1 MTNKIRQEVTFATS
15 SQRVYETLTDA
26 KQFSAFSGE
35 PAEIDAKAGG
45 AFSCFGGMITG
56 RNVELKPGQRIVQA
70 WRAGNWPEGVYSIVK
85 FELEGVPRRSSPSS
99 IQASRKTWLRIWKAV
114 GRTSEAGA
122 AKKIFGFTQARG
134 GARAPSTAPDTCLYG
149 HAGRRGTAPGPAL
162 RPAPGMVQ

>member
-70 WRAGNWPEGVYSIVK
+70 WRAGNSSSRRR
-85 FELEGVPRRSSPSS
+85 VPRRSSPSS

-114 GRTSEAGA
+114 GRTS
-122 AKKIFGFTQARG
+122 TW
-134 GARAPSTAPDTCLYG
+134 
-149 HAGRRGTAPGPAL
+149 GR
-162 RPAPGMVQ
+162 